1 MAKKEQI
8 ISRDELIGKI
18 AEQSGE
24 SKASAGKVI
33 ESYPQV
39 VVATLVENQ
48 PKEAG
53 EISGCVP
60 LPGFGTMAVKRVAAS
75 VRKNNLG
82 SGEDVTIP
90 EHLVPTVKLS
100 KSFKIALNADTLK
113 KAAETKKAAKDDK
126 ASKSA

>member
-24 SKASAGKVI
+24 SKASTGKVI

-39 VVATLVENQ
+39 VVETLVANQ
-48 PKEAG
+48 PKTPG

-60 LPGFGTMAVKRVAAS
+60 LPGFGTIAVKRVPAS

-100 KSFKIALNADTLK
+100 KGIKVALNADTLK
-113 KAAETKKAAKDDK
+113 KAAETKKAVKEDK
-126 ASKSA
+126 ASKTA